1 MMEHRARRHS
11 NQTFT
16 RLTRRTDPIH
26 PGAASP
32 RSTVTTRT
40 ELGSRCGHP
49 PQPSPADT
57 LSLPGLDARW
67 TPIDQIAPA
76 DILPTSRQ
84 QSRHHGDDPGRDGA
98 THATFPAPPELP
110 TADHGGQNQH
120 CARPSARTTP
130 PPGKTDARDTRLTT
144 GWRRLGCGDEIRRC
158 TRRRHHHPGRGAL
171 VQPQQRRH
179 HRRIPRDRLRTLR
192 DQPGRGVIVDGE
204 IVAPAASSGHPR
216 FDLLQ
221 LRTPNQDP
229 PPALQR
235 AVPVAFYIFDLLAHR
250 GAPILRWPYLERRQL
265 LADLNLDL
273 GGEALHVPPH
283 WVDVDSEA
291 MLEVA
296 DEHGLEGIVTKRM
309 TSPYQP
315 GRRSPDWV
323 KTPLRNSAEV
333 IVGGWEAT
341 SHGGLRSLI
350 VGAHSDQVG
359 LVFIGHVSSGFTEA
373 DRRRTLMLLRP
384 LERPTSPFDDHVPDE
399 LAAHARWSNRLW
411 SAPSSTASS
420 PRTGGSATR
429 RGRPSARGS
438 TPMGDHRRAT
448 LTPAPVSAR

>member
-1 MMEHRARRHS
+1 MLA
-11 NQTFT
+11 T
-16 RLTRRTDPIH
+16 
-26 PGAASP
+26 
-32 RSTVTTRT
+32 
-40 ELGSRCGHP
+40 LGSP
-49 PQPSPADT
+49 PGGDDWAVEMKFDGVRAVATITPAAVH
-57 LSLPGLDARW
+57 LFNRNN
-67 TPIDQIAPA
+67 A
-76 DILPTSRQ
+76 DIT
-84 QSRHHGDDPGRDGA
+84 A
-98 THATFPAPPELP
+98 AYPEIASGL
-110 TADHGGQNQH
+110 
-120 CARPSARTTP
+120 S
-130 PPGKTDARDTRLTT
+130 
-144 GWRRLGCGDEIRRC
+144 EIN
-158 TRRRHHHPGRGAL
+158 
-171 VQPQQRRH
+171 
-179 HRRIPRDRLRTLR
+179 
-192 DQPGRGVIVDGE
+192 PGRGVIVDGE

-399 LAAHARWSNRLW
+399 LAAHARWVEPALVGTVEYREFTPNRRLRH
-411 SAPSSTASS
+411 PSWKAFRAGID
-420 PRTGGSATR
+420 PRWVTIDEL
-429 RGRPSARGS
+429 P
-438 TPMGDHRRAT
+438 
-448 LTPAPVSAR
+448 